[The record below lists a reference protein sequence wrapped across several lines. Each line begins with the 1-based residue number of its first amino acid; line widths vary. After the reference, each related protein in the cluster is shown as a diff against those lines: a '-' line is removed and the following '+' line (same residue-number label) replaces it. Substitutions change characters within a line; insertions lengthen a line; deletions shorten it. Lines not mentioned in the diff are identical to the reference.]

1 MSSWSDIHEDVLRAL
16 TRSLERHAVSERP
29 PGPTDGHKL
38 FSSDVQTRKSLR
50 VCACPC
56 TTRTC
61 SQTSTRAH
69 IHMHTFVHTPIHAI
83 HTYTRQCTHIHIRTP
98 RLHTLTQCTYTF
110 AYVFLHSSHMH
121 THPQTCT
128 RMHANTSA
136 CTQMHTCWRRQVA
149 LPIRW
154 FRIMDCRSI
163 VFMKKNPR
171 RFQKTKLGFAVCR
184 AAAESVRMSGV
195 WCVGRRG
202 GGLPANAGRVQVPR
216 RL

>member
-1 MSSWSDIHEDVLRAL
+1 MRGHQGRLTGTSSSAVTCKLVSHCVYVHVHAQHAL
-16 TRSLERHAVSERP
+16 A
-29 PGPTDGHKL
+29 HK
-38 FSSDVQTRKSLR
+38 Q
-50 VCACPC
+50 A
-56 TTRTC
+56 
-61 SQTSTRAH
+61 
-69 IHMHTFVHTPIHAI
+69 HMHTFTCTRLYTHPYTQYTHTHS
-83 HTYTRQCTHIHIRTP
+83 RRCTHIHIRTLP
-98 RLHTLTQCTYTF
+98 LHTLTQCTYTF
-110 AYVFLHSSHMH
+110 AYMFLHSSHMH

-171 RFQKTKLGFAVCR
+171 RFQKAKLGFAVCR

-202 GGLPANAGRVQVPR
+202 GGLPANAGRVLVPR